1 MTLQRQ
7 ARRAPAAT
15 LAAVLLAALFLG
27 LGAGSAA
34 AQAFVPP
41 GVDRLAR
48 PADTQGALQTIDLS
62 RGLRFGLGIQQM
74 HVQSPALDTALDGKP
89 PFADGVL
96 LSLDAILGDFR
107 VGYARRIYRRDLPE
121 NTTLDGQAVDFL
133 AFESDQLWVFH
144 GFSPLR
150 TLYLGYGAG
159 VMSRRYTFL
168 PADDGAPVQDTEALA
183 VGGLMADYAF
193 APPFTLQLRLTAD
206 GGGKLVRVWAA
217 TLTLAYHLPL

>member
-1 MTLQRQ
+1 MMMPRQ
-7 ARRAPAAT
+7 VRRLPRAA
-15 LAAVLLAALFLG
+15 LAAALLLAALW
-27 LGAGSAA
+27 AGMGR
-34 AQAFVPP
+34 AQAQDFVPP

-48 PADTQGALQTIDLS
+48 PADTQGSLQTIDLT
-62 RGLRFGLGIQQM
+62 RGLRFGLGIQQVQ
-74 HVQSPALDTALDGKP
+74 VQSAALDTDLEGKP

-107 VGYARRIYRRDLPE
+107 VGYARRIYRRDLPAD
-121 NTTLDGQAVDFL
+121 TTLDGQVVDFL

-144 GFSPLR
+144 GFSPWR

-168 PADDGAPVQDTEALA
+168 PADDGDPVQDTEALA
-183 VGGLMADYAF
+183 VGGLMADYAI

-206 GGGKLVRVWAA
+206 GGGKLARVWAA
-217 TLTLAYHLPL
+217 TLSLAYHLPL